1 MKTRYSMESASLGSD
16 ELKIAF
22 QAFHSAWSR
31 ITARYTRPEAVEAAR
46 TRLAN
51 RLGYATR

>member
-1 MKTRYSMESASLGSD
+1 MKAQSD

-22 QAFHSAWSR
+22 QAFDSAWSR

-51 RLGYATR
+51 RLGYATQ